1 MEPTIQRYQMT
12 GIKRKRNPFRDWMK
26 AALIALIL
34 FWLFTVFIVQ
44 IYPVTGSFMSSTIL
58 PGDFVLV
65 NKLAYGPRFPITPLS
80 IPFTKD
86 HLPLSGRNSYL
97 DWITLPAFRL
107 PGYSSP
113 GRNDLIFFN
122 YPNEPEKPIDKRTR
136 YVKRCIGLPG
146 DTVQIIDKKVFV
158 NAREF
163 QESKQLQFAFRVMAK
178 PKSIHRELLN
188 DMRIFEGNLVSDAG
202 IYRLYMTAEQAD
214 SLSKLPYVFQVRLEI
229 FEKGFAEPMIFPQH
243 PDFSWNLDQ
252 FGPLIIPGKN
262 ITIPL
267 NKRNVHLYKSSI
279 KQEKN
284 TVETEGSRILING
297 VETIEYTFRSDFYF
311 VMDDNRDNSKDSR
324 FWGFLPGNHVI
335 GKVSRVAFS
344 FNKRNEGLSIVR
356 WKRTMRAVD
365 KIN

>member
-1 MEPTIQRYQMT
+1 MIAKR
-12 GIKRKRNPFRDWMK
+12 RKRNSFIEWMK
-26 AALIALIL
+26 AALIALVL

-44 IYPVTGSFMSSTIL
+44 IYPVTGSFMSSSIL

-86 HLPLSGRNSYL
+86 HLPLSGRKSYS

-113 GRNDLIFFN
+113 ERNDLIFFN
-122 YPNEPEKPIDKRTR
+122 YPRELDKPIDKRTR

-146 DTVQIIDKKVFV
+146 DTVHIIDKKVFV
-158 NAREF
+158 NAKEF
-163 QESKQLQFAFRVMAK
+163 QESEQLQFAFRVLAK

-188 DMRIFEGNLVSDAG
+188 SMSIFEGNLVSDAG

-214 SLSKLPYVFQVRLEI
+214 SLRKLPFVFQVRMETS
-229 FEKGFAEPMIFPQH
+229 EKGFAEPLIFPQH
-243 PDFSWNLDQ
+243 PDFYWNLDQ
-252 FGPLIIPGKN
+252 FGPVLVPGKN

-267 NKRNVHLYKSSI
+267 NKRNIHLYKSAI
-279 KQEKN
+279 EQEKN
-284 TVETEGSRILING
+284 ILETEGSQILING
-297 VETIEYTFRSDFYF
+297 EEVGEYTFRSNFYF

-324 FWGFLPGNHVI
+324 YWGFLPFNHVI
-335 GKVSRVAFS
+335 GKTNRIVFS
-344 FNKRNEGLSIVR
+344 LNKKGEGISVTR
-356 WKRTMRAVD
+356 WRRLFK
-365 KIN
+365 KIE